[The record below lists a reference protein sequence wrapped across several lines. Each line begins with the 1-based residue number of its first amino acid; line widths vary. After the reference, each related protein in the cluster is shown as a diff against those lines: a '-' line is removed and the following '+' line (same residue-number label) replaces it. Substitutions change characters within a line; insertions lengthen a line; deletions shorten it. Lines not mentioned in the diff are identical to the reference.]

1 MKAKTRTASLSLPA
15 WAAAVVLAIISL
27 VVILPR

>member
-1 MKAKTRTASLSLPA
+1 MKATARTVSTALPV
-15 WAAAVVLAIISL
+15 WAAAVIVAIISL